1 MDALILIGFF
11 ISMALVV
18 LMLKKLEKKYGVDR
32 AEAGE
37 PLKKIERSAGW
48 ISGISLIGLIG
59 LATAGVAIN
68 YMIVLLCFGGLA
80 VLQTLIEWKYVGNS
94 RRSLVSLLLT
104 IVFILSILGLM
115 GLAEW
120 TAVDL

>member
-1 MDALILIGFF
+1 MDALVLIGFF
-11 ISMALVV
+11 IFMVLVAL
-18 LMLKKLEKKYGVDR
+18 LLKKLEKKYGVDR
-32 AEAGE
+32 TEAGE

-48 ISGISLIGLIG
+48 ISGICIIGLIG
-59 LATAGVAIN
+59 LAAAGVAIN
-68 YMIVLLCFGGLA
+68 YMIVLLCFGVLA
-80 VLQTLIEWKYVGNS
+80 LLQTLVEWRYVGNS

-120 TAVDL
+120 AAVDL